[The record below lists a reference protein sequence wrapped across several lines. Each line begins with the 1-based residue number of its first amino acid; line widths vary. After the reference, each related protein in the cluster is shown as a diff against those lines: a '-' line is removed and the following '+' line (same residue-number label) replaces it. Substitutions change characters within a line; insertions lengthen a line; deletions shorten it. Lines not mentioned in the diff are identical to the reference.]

1 LKEGILVI
9 TKIEIK
15 LNMDKTLI
23 GLISE
28 GIMIFKTQ
36 VDFKGLV
43 TVLKVNSRDLK
54 DSCFKMVDIRDR

>member
-1 LKEGILVI
+1 MKEGILVI

-36 VDFKGLV
+36 VYFKGLV